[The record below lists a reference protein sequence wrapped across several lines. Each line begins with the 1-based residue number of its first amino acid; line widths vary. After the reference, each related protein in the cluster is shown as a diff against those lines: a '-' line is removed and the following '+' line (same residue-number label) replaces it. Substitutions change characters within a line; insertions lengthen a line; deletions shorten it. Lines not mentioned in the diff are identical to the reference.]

1 MRDKPI
7 VASEGM
13 IMTDGEI
20 YGRKI
25 FLAEGRSAEEF
36 YEIPLE
42 EYEQM
47 MEQEVLQDGGTEAE
61 G

>member
-20 YGRKI
+20 YGTKI

-36 YEIPLE
+36 YEIPRE
-42 EYEQM
+42 EYEKR
-47 MEQEVLQDGGTEAE
+47 MEEQNYGCT
-61 G
+61 